1 MTFTVAWVDSAEREL
16 AEVWLTATNR
26 AVVTAAARSI
36 DQRLRTSPES
46 AGEAREGSRRIL
58 FSGPLAVTFEPS
70 INDRVVRVL
79 DVWLIEKT

>member
-1 MTFTVAWVDSAEREL
+1 MDSAEREL

-36 DQRLRTSPES
+36 DQLLKTSPES